1 MAAVQGV
8 IGIVGLI
15 VLAWAISEN
24 RRVFPWRTAVVGLA
38 VQFGLALLLLKLPRS
53 QIVFVWISNGVSA
66 LVRATE
72 AGTSFVF
79 GFIGG
84 GPLPFEE
91 TFPGASFVFAF
102 RSLPLVVVIGALSA
116 ILYHYRILP
125 WVVRGFAWVLSKTLN
140 IGGATSFATAANV
153 FVGMVEAP
161 LLVRPYLERMS
172 RSELFIVMTGGMATV
187 AGTVFAL
194 YVTLLEGIIPDPA
207 GHVLTASIISAPA
220 AIMIAL
226 ILVPRT
232 GEEVNDATIKFERIY
247 ENGADAL
254 TRGTLDGLRLLA
266 YIIGM
271 LIVLVAFVELA
282 NIILNLLPLIAG
294 EPLTLQRI
302 LGWILSPV
310 VWALGVPW
318 AESVTAGQLLGTKV
332 ILNELVAF
340 IQLSQ
345 LAPGSLSERSA
356 LIMAY
361 SICGFANFASLGIMI
376 GGIGAIVPERRLEIA
391 NLGLKSVLAGT
402 MATCMTG
409 AIAGLLYW

>member
-1 MAAVQGV
+1 M
-8 IGIVGLI
+8 
-15 VLAWAISEN
+15 
-24 RRVFPWRTAVVGLA
+24 
-38 VQFGLALLLLKLPRS
+38 QFGLALLLLKLPRS
-53 QIVFVWISNGVSA
+53 QIVFVWIGNGVSA

-91 TFPGASFVFAF
+91 TYPGASFVFAF
-102 RSLPLVVVIGALSA
+102 RSLPLVVVVGALSA

-140 IGGATSFATAANV
+140 ISGATSFATAANV

-232 GEEVNDATIKFERIY
+232 GEEVNYARIKFERIY

-318 AESVTAGQLLGTKV
+318 AESVIAGQLLGTKV

-340 IQLSQ
+340 IRLSQ

-376 GGIGAIVPERRLEIA
+376 GGIGAIVSERRLEIA

>member
-1 MAAVQGV
+1 M
-8 IGIVGLI
+8 
-15 VLAWAISEN
+15 
-24 RRVFPWRTAVVGLA
+24 
-38 VQFGLALLLLKLPRS
+38 
-53 QIVFVWISNGVSA
+53 
-66 LVRATE
+66 
-72 AGTSFVF
+72 
-79 GFIGG
+79 
-84 GPLPFEE
+84 
-91 TFPGASFVFAF
+91 
-102 RSLPLVVVIGALSA
+102 
-116 ILYHYRILP
+116 
-125 WVVRGFAWVLSKTLN
+125 
-140 IGGATSFATAANV
+140 
-153 FVGMVEAP
+153 
-161 LLVRPYLERMS
+161 
-172 RSELFIVMTGGMATV
+172 
-187 AGTVFAL
+187 
-194 YVTLLEGIIPDPA
+194 TLLEGIIPDPA

-232 GEEVNDATIKFERIY
+232 GEEANDARIKFERIY

-271 LIVLVAFVELA
+271 LIVLVASVELA

-318 AESVTAGQLLGTKV
+318 AESVIAGQLLGTKV

-340 IQLSQ
+340 IRLSQ

-376 GGIGAIVPERRLEIA
+376 GGIGAIVSERRLEIA

>member
-1 MAAVQGV
+1 M
-8 IGIVGLI
+8 
-15 VLAWAISEN
+15 
-24 RRVFPWRTAVVGLA
+24 
-38 VQFGLALLLLKLPRS
+38 
-53 QIVFVWISNGVSA
+53 SA

-140 IGGATSFATAANV
+140 IRGATSFATAANV

-187 AGTVFAL
+187 AGTVFVL

-220 AIMIAL
+220 PIMIAL

-232 GEEVNDATIKFERIY
+232 GEEVNDTTIKFERIY

-254 TRGTLDGLRLLA
+254 TRGTLDGLRLFA

-271 LIVLVAFVELA
+271 LIVLVALVELA

-310 VWALGVPW
+310 VWAFGVPW
-318 AESVTAGQLLGTKV
+318 AESVTAGQLLGTKI

-356 LIMAY
+356 LIMTY

>member
-1 MAAVQGV
+1 M
-8 IGIVGLI
+8 
-15 VLAWAISEN
+15 
-24 RRVFPWRTAVVGLA
+24 
-38 VQFGLALLLLKLPRS
+38 QFGLALLLLKLPRS
-53 QIVFVWISNGVSA
+53 QIVFVWIGNGVSA

-91 TFPGASFVFAF
+91 TYPGASFVFAF
-102 RSLPLVVVIGALSA
+102 RSLPLVVVVGALSA

-140 IGGATSFATAANV
+140 ISGATSFATAANV

-232 GEEVNDATIKFERIY
+232 GEEVNYARIKFERIY

-271 LIVLVAFVELA
+271 LIVLVASVELA

-318 AESVTAGQLLGTKV
+318 AESVIAGQLLGTKV

-340 IQLSQ
+340 IRLSQ

-376 GGIGAIVPERRLEIA
+376 GGIGAIVPERRLEVA

>member
-53 QIVFVWISNGVSA
+53 QIVFVWIGNGVSA

-91 TFPGASFVFAF
+91 TYPGASFVFAF

-116 ILYHYRILP
+116 LLYHYRILP

-140 IGGATSFATAANV
+140 ISGATSFATAANV

-172 RSELFIVMTGGMATV
+172 RSELFIIMTGGMATV

-232 GEEVNDATIKFERIY
+232 GEEVNDTTIKFERIY

-254 TRGTLDGLRLLA
+254 TRGTLDGLRLFA

-271 LIVLVAFVELA
+271 LIVLVALVELA

-294 EPLTLQRI
+294 DPLTLQRI

-318 AESVTAGQLLGTKV
+318 ADSVTAGQLLGTKV

-356 LIMAY
+356 LIMTY

>member
-1 MAAVQGV
+1 M
-8 IGIVGLI
+8 
-15 VLAWAISEN
+15 
-24 RRVFPWRTAVVGLA
+24 
-38 VQFGLALLLLKLPRS
+38 
-53 QIVFVWISNGVSA
+53 
-66 LVRATE
+66 
-72 AGTSFVF
+72 
-79 GFIGG
+79 
-84 GPLPFEE
+84 
-91 TFPGASFVFAF
+91 
-102 RSLPLVVVIGALSA
+102 
-116 ILYHYRILP
+116 
-125 WVVRGFAWVLSKTLN
+125 
-140 IGGATSFATAANV
+140 
-153 FVGMVEAP
+153 
-161 LLVRPYLERMS
+161 
-172 RSELFIVMTGGMATV
+172 
-187 AGTVFAL
+187 
-194 YVTLLEGIIPDPA
+194 TLLEGIIPDPA

-220 AIMIAL
+220 AIMIAPV
-226 ILVPRT
+226 LVPRT
-232 GEEVNDATIKFERIY
+232 GEEEDDARVKFERIY

-254 TRGTLDGLRLLA
+254 TRGTIDGLRLLA

-318 AESVTAGQLLGTKV
+318 AESVIAGQLLGTKV

-345 LAPGSLSERSA
+345 LPPGSLSERSA

-361 SICGFANFASLGIMI
+361 SVCGFANFASLGIMI
-376 GGIGAIVPERRLEIA
+376 GGIGASVPERRLEVA

>member
-1 MAAVQGV
+1 MEAVQGV
-8 IGIVGLI
+8 IGIVGII

-38 VQFGLALLLLKLPRS
+38 VQFGLAFLLLKLPRS
-53 QIVFVWISNGVSA
+53 QIVFVWIGNGVSA

-91 TFPGASFVFAF
+91 TYPGASFVFAF

-140 IGGATSFATAANV
+140 ISGATSFATAANV

-254 TRGTLDGLRLLA
+254 TRGTLDGLRLFA

-318 AESVTAGQLLGTKV
+318 AESVIAGQLLGTKV

-345 LAPGSLSERSA
+345 LPPGSLSERSA

-361 SICGFANFASLGIMI
+361 SVCGFANFASLGIMI
-376 GGIGAIVPERRLEIA
+376 GGIGAIVPERRLEVA

>member
-1 MAAVQGV
+1 M
-8 IGIVGLI
+8 GLI
-15 VLAWAISEN
+15 ALAWAISEN

-38 VQFGLALLLLKLPRS
+38 VQFGLALLLLKLPRF
-53 QIVFVWISNGVSA
+53 QIVFVWIGNGVSA
-66 LVRATE
+66 LVRATK

-91 TFPGASFVFAF
+91 TYPGASFVFAF

-140 IGGATSFATAANV
+140 ISGATSFATAANV

-161 LLVRPYLERMS
+161 LLVQPYLERMS

-194 YVTLLEGIIPDPA
+194 YVILLEGIIPDPA

-232 GEEVNDATIKFERIY
+232 GEEVNDAKIKFERIY

-254 TRGTLDGLRLLA
+254 TRGTLDGLRLFA

-356 LIMAY
+356 LIIAY

>member
-1 MAAVQGV
+1 
-8 IGIVGLI
+8 
-15 VLAWAISEN
+15 
-24 RRVFPWRTAVVGLA
+24 
-38 VQFGLALLLLKLPRS
+38 
-53 QIVFVWISNGVSA
+53 
-66 LVRATE
+66 
-72 AGTSFVF
+72 
-79 GFIGG
+79 
-84 GPLPFEE
+84 
-91 TFPGASFVFAF
+91 
-102 RSLPLVVVIGALSA
+102 
-116 ILYHYRILP
+116 
-125 WVVRGFAWVLSKTLN
+125 
-140 IGGATSFATAANV
+140 
-153 FVGMVEAP
+153 
-161 LLVRPYLERMS
+161 
-172 RSELFIVMTGGMATV
+172 
-187 AGTVFAL
+187 
-194 YVTLLEGIIPDPA
+194 
-207 GHVLTASIISAPA
+207 
-220 AIMIAL
+220 MIAPV
-226 ILVPRT
+226 LVPRT
-232 GEEVNDATIKFERIY
+232 GEEEDDARVKFERIY

-318 AESVTAGQLLGTKV
+318 AESVIAGQLLGTKV

-345 LAPGSLSERSA
+345 LPPGSLSERSA

-361 SICGFANFASLGIMI
+361 SVCGFANFASLGIMI
-376 GGIGAIVPERRLEIA
+376 GGIGASVPERRLEVA

>member
-1 MAAVQGV
+1 M
-8 IGIVGLI
+8 
-15 VLAWAISEN
+15 
-24 RRVFPWRTAVVGLA
+24 
-38 VQFGLALLLLKLPRS
+38 
-53 QIVFVWISNGVSA
+53 
-66 LVRATE
+66 
-72 AGTSFVF
+72 
-79 GFIGG
+79 
-84 GPLPFEE
+84 
-91 TFPGASFVFAF
+91 
-102 RSLPLVVVIGALSA
+102 
-116 ILYHYRILP
+116 
-125 WVVRGFAWVLSKTLN
+125 
-140 IGGATSFATAANV
+140 
-153 FVGMVEAP
+153 
-161 LLVRPYLERMS
+161 
-172 RSELFIVMTGGMATV
+172 
-187 AGTVFAL
+187 
-194 YVTLLEGIIPDPA
+194 
-207 GHVLTASIISAPA
+207 LTASIISAPA

-232 GEEVNDATIKFERIY
+232 GEEVNYARIKFERIY

-254 TRGTLDGLRLLA
+254 SRGTLDGLRLLA

-310 VWALGVPW
+310 ILALGVPW
-318 AESVTAGQLLGTKV
+318 AESVIAGQLLGTKV

-345 LAPGSLSERSA
+345 LPPGSLSERSA

-361 SICGFANFASLGIMI
+361 SVCGFANFASLGIMI
-376 GGIGAIVPERRLEIA
+376 GGIGAIVPERRLEVA